1 MQRII
6 FKNPKI
12 GRKQR
17 DIWRIHTVLRGTVV
31 IGQWSGVSGQGVSGQ
46 GSVVRGGSGL
56 GGEGA
61 FPSLPRTEGFFR
73 RKRLRMGCT
82 NGETVQA
89 GPGAASGKTGSEAL
103 PAWVKAHRL

>member
-31 IGQWSGVSGQGVSGQ
+31 IGQWSVVS
-46 GSVVRGGSGL
+46 GGSGL

-82 NGETVQA
+82 NGATVQA